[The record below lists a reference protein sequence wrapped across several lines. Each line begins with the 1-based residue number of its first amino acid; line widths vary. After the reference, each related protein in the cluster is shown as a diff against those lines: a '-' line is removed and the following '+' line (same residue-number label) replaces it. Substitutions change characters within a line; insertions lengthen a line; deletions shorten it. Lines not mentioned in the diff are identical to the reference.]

1 MRPSLRF
8 LGLVLVGWVGLR
20 SMMLGAIPGGE
31 MFRLKA
37 KPAAAAP
44 RIVATEFAPIDAPA
58 TAFEAQPPVLA
69 LTPGPPMAARQA
81 YPYPAYYAADGGSPR
96 PLALP
101 PPRRR
106 APFHL
111 ASYSEPTYTPIPSLD
126 EWPLSRLAAATSSP
140 LGIRPPS
147 RGQSAP
153 AAVLPARMDR
163 WQLTAWAML
172 RARQGRS
179 AASDGLATGS
189 TLGASQAGARIAYQ
203 VTRQVAATLRTTNTV
218 GQRGGEV
225 ALGAR
230 VQPVGGIPV
239 WVTAERRQRL
249 GRYGGGRNA
258 FALFFEGGL
267 WDRPLPM
274 DFRLDAYFQAGV
286 VGLNRRDAFV
296 DGAVTATRP
305 VYRNFSAGLGMWGAA
320 QPGVYRVDAG
330 PRVTMQVRDNLRV
343 HLDYRQRLAG
353 KAEPGSGPTLTLAG
367 DF

>member
-8 LGLVLVGWVGLR
+8 LGLVMVGWVGMR
-20 SMMLGAIPGGE
+20 SVMLGAIPGGE

-37 KPAAAAP
+37 APAATP
-44 RIVATEFAPIDAPA
+44 PIVATEFAPIDAPA
-58 TAFEAQPPVLA
+58 TTFEASPALLPPVA
-69 LTPGPPMAARQA
+69 APTMPSQPGSAPRP
-81 YPYPAYYAADGGSPR
+81 YYAAYEGPPQ
-96 PLALP
+96 PLPVP
-101 PPRRR
+101 PPRPR
-106 APFHL
+106 ASYYL
-111 ASYSEPTYTPIPSLD
+111 ASAPAPAFYTPISSLD
-126 EWPLSRLAAATSSP
+126 QWPLSSIAAATSSP
-140 LGIRPPS
+140 LGIRSPS

-153 AAVLPARMDR
+153 VAVLPARMDR

-172 RARQGRS
+172 RARQGQS
-179 AASDGLATGS
+179 AASDGLAIGS
-189 TLGASQAGARIAYQ
+189 TLGGSQAGARVAYNI
-203 VTRQVAATLRTTNTV
+203 TRQVAATLRTTNTV

-230 VQPVGGIPV
+230 IQPVGGIPV

-274 DFRLDAYFQAGV
+274 NFRLDAYLQGGV
-286 VGLNRRDAFV
+286 VGFNRRDAFI

-305 VYRNFSAGLGMWGAA
+305 VYRNFSAGLGLWGAA